1 MICGIDINFPKI
13 QIGKSLLTALN
24 FNCTI
29 RSDYQFAISLLYGQI
44 HVIVLQYL
52 CVYCQVI
59 HVN

>member
-1 MICGIDINFPKI
+1 MICGVDINFPKI

-44 HVIVLQYL
+44 HVIVLQ
-52 CVYCQVI
+52 
-59 HVN
+59 